1 MDGINVR
8 ISECMKSMNIKK
20 TEFAARINVSQAF
33 VSQLTSGTSRPSDRT
48 ISDICRE
55 FGINE
60 IWLRTGSGEMFQP
73 LTRRDRI
80 ASFVGH
86 ALQDEPD
93 SFRLKLIDALA
104 VLTPED
110 WAVLAKMAPRVES
123 EWKSEKDQADA
134 QSSQEESISEND

>member
-1 MDGINVR
+1 MDDINVR
-8 ISECMKSMNIKK
+8 ISECIKSMNIKK

-33 VSQLTSGTSRPSDRT
+33 VSQLTNGTSRPSDRT

-55 FGINE
+55 FGVNE
-60 IWLRTGSGEMFQP
+60 IWLRTGVGEMFQP

-93 SFRLKLIDALA
+93 SFRLKLIE
-104 VLTPED
+104 P
-110 WAVLAKMAPRVES
+110 WRP
-123 EWKSEKDQADA
+123 
-134 QSSQEESISEND
+134 